1 MKPKVTA
8 MNVPAASLLDDEAVR
23 SYYHDS
29 YMAALPGAER
39 SALAI
44 FLDVVAA
51 TPRWV
56 EAAMGLRNR
65 IVERLGLKN
74 LGHLGATPRGKP
86 LSAYRVGD
94 RVGIFT
100 LLYLSEAEVVLGD
113 ADKHL
118 DVKVSVFKQGQGA
131 AATVSVSTVVHVHN
145 ALGRV
150 YMFFVA
156 PAHRVIAPAVLAS
169 GLARSAHPSA
179 TTHRKDEP

>member
-1 MKPKVTA
+1 MKPKITTT
-8 MNVPAASLLDDEAVR
+8 NVPAASVLVDEVGR
-23 SYYHDS
+23 SYFHDC

-74 LGHLGATPRGKP
+74 LGHLGATQGGKP

-118 DVKVSVFKQGQGA
+118 DVKVSVLKQGQGA
-131 AATVSVSTVVHVHN
+131 AATVAVSTVVHVHN

-156 PAHRVIAPAVLAS
+156 PAHRVIAPAVRAS
-169 GLARSAHPSA
+169 GLARSANPSA
-179 TTHRKDEP
+179 TPHRKDEP